1 MSKRKRLL
9 VDVDEVLADFCTPVF
24 DLAEKL
30 FGQKLTVTDFDTW
43 DLFDRFSKA
52 ECKALFDAIEQ
63 PGYCAAL
70 TPTPGSQEAIQELR
84 NYVDVY
90 VVTSP
95 FPSPT
100 WVSERYLWLH
110 EHFNFKP
117 SQVIATSSKFVV
129 VGDAFLDDRPEN
141 VVDWLEAHPQKT
153 GMLWHTPNT
162 KNLTEH
168 DSLRVYSWEQ
178 VIQKVKAL

>member
-1 MSKRKRLL
+1 MRRKRLL
-9 VDVDEVLADFCTPVF
+9 VDVDEVLADFHTPVF
-24 DLAEKL
+24 DLAAKL
-30 FGQKLTVTDFDTW
+30 FGKKLTSEDFDTW
-43 DLFDRFSKA
+43 DLFDHFPKA
-52 ECKALFDAIEQ
+52 ERKALFNAMEQ
-63 PGYCAAL
+63 PGYCTSLPPLPGAL
-70 TPTPGSQEAIQELR
+70 EAIQELR

-100 WVSERYLWLH
+100 WVSERYAWLH

-117 SQVIATSSKFVV
+117 SEVITTSSKFVV
-129 VGDAFLDDRPEN
+129 AGDAFLDDRPDN

-162 KNLTEH
+162 KTLVEH